1 MIKPVNRVV
10 IVGGGSAG
18 WLTAA
23 YLVEKMP
30 SQTEIL
36 LVDKKVSDPIGVGE
50 ATILNFKQFMYDCGF
65 KPEEWIPEIDATFK
79 CGILFKDWQQEG
91 VNLWHPFAFPQFLNL
106 DSDLLSLWTMFKE
119 KDFFT
124 HACAL
129 YHPGVT
135 ENKVDPENIGTYAYH
150 IDCGKLVNWIRQ
162 QLLTKIQ
169 LVEHEVVSVSYTHLT
184 LPTKA

>member
-65 KPEEWIPEIDATFK
+65 KP
-79 CGILFKDWQQEG
+79 
-91 VNLWHPFAFPQFLNL
+91 
-106 DSDLLSLWTMFKE
+106 
-119 KDFFT
+119 
-124 HACAL
+124 
-129 YHPGVT
+129 
-135 ENKVDPENIGTYAYH
+135 
-150 IDCGKLVNWIRQ
+150 
-162 QLLTKIQ
+162 
-169 LVEHEVVSVSYTHLT
+169 
-184 LPTKA
+184 